1 MSSILLRKEHLA
13 EVKKALREE
22 YPEVGS
28 SHLSEALAA
37 ALGFRTHASLIDA
50 MQSSSDNDYVLLVDE
65 DFDSRLKELGH
76 EPDLSFGFELIDSP
90 VLLKTTCRRAYDI
103 HYKSQREKAYRNMVV
118 AAVNEGLRRKLFT
131 LRPED
136 NRWPGWTGPDN
147 PHDHSSVRFSF
158 ELPNGLPA
166 MAYAAD
172 AGYSELAINVAI
184 CPEAKASDWLSNY
197 QAGFKAGNAFAAS
210 WLERERGAWIQ
221 SATGSFKCRNSLLG
235 QLASMEI
242 RPAGYGDRGRV
253 IM

>member
-1 MSSILLRKEHLA
+1 MSSILLCKEHLA

-37 ALGFRTHASLIDA
+37 ALGFRTHASLIHA
-50 MQSSSDNDYVLLVDE
+50 TESSTENDYVLLVDE
-65 DFDSRLKELGH
+65 DFDGRLKELGY

-90 VLLKTTCRRAYDI
+90 VLLKTACRYAYDI
-103 HYKSQREKAYRNMVV
+103 HYKSQREKAYRNIVV
-118 AAVNEGLRRKLFT
+118 AAVNEGLRRELFT
-131 LRPED
+131 LRPDD
-136 NRWPGWTGPDN
+136 NRWPGWKGPRSPN
-147 PHDHSSVRFSF
+147 DHSSARFAF

-166 MAYAAD
+166 IAYTAD
-172 AGYSELAINVAI
+172 AGFSELAINVSV
-184 CPEAKASDWLSNY
+184 CPTTKTSDWVSNY
-197 QAGFKAGNAFAAS
+197 QAGFKAGDAFAAS

-221 SATGSFKCRNSLLG
+221 SATGSFKCRNALLS
-235 QLASMEI
+235 QLAAMEI

>member
-50 MQSSSDNDYVLLVDE
+50 MESSSENEYVLLMDE

-76 EPDLSFGFELIDSP
+76 EPDLSFGFEQIDSS
-90 VLLKTTCRRAYDI
+90 VLLKTTCRYAYDI
-103 HYKSQREKAYRNMVV
+103 RYKSQRERAYRNIVV

-131 LRPED
+131 LRPDD
-136 NRWPGWTGPDN
+136 NRWPGWTGPRKPDN
-147 PHDHSSVRFSF
+147 HSSVRFAF

-172 AGYSELAINVAI
+172 AGYSELAINVAV
-184 CPEAKASDWLSNY
+184 CPDAKTSDWLSNY
-197 QAGFKAGNAFAAS
+197 QAGFKAGDAFAAS
-210 WLERERGAWIQ
+210 WLERDRGAWLQ
-221 SATGSFKCRNSLLG
+221 SATDSFKCRNSLLI
-235 QLASMEI
+235 QLAAMEI